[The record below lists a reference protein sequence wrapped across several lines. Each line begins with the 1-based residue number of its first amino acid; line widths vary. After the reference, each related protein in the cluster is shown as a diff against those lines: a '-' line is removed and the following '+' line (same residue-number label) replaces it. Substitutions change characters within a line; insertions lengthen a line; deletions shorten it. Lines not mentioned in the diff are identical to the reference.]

1 MDALANLGIDIKL
14 LAAQMINFVLL
25 LFILKRFAYQPM
37 LRLMDERSDKIEK
50 GLKNAEAAEQKLRSI
65 EEEEKSIL
73 TNARE
78 EAKGLLAEAGQA
90 AKERDAYRLAETET
104 RVQKLLSDAEAKLE
118 DDRVRMIED
127 AKRELSETVISA
139 VEKILKEKVDATK
152 ESELI
157 AKHLR

>member
-1 MDALANLGIDIKL
+1 MDALAQLGIDWKL
-14 LAAQMINFVLL
+14 LLAQVVNFGIL

-37 LRLMDERSDKIEK
+37 LQLMDERSAKIEK
-50 GLKNAEAAEQKLRSI
+50 GLKDAEAAEQKLRSI

-73 TNARE
+73 ANARQ
-78 EAKGLLAEAGQA
+78 EAKGLLTEADKA
-90 AKERDAYRLAETET
+90 AKERDAASVAATES

-127 AKRELSETVISA
+127 AKRELSETVMSA
-139 VEKILKEKVDATK
+139 VEKILREKVDAAK

>member
-25 LFILKRFAYQPM
+25 LLILKRFAYQPM
-37 LRLMDERSDKIEK
+37 LRLMDERATKIEK
-50 GLKNAEAAEQKLRSI
+50 GLKDAEAAERKLRSI

-73 TNARE
+73 ADARQ
-78 EAKGLLAEAGQA
+78 EAKGLLAEADKA
-90 AKERDAYRLAETET
+90 AKERDAVSVAATES

-127 AKRELSETVISA
+127 AKRELSETVMSA
-139 VEKILKEKVDATK
+139 VEKILREKVDAAK